1 MRWGSMLY
9 VQEVRALVQCC
20 HGIVVIVDSSVT
32 WQIVVGNCM
41 TTVHLS
47 HALVMT
53 CHMHL
58 LCALVTCTC
67 HVHLSCALVMCTCH
81 VHLSCALVMC
91 TCHVHLSCALVMC
104 TCHVHLSQTTNALIL
119 QFMNTFSA
127 LSFQKA
133 FAQHTISIVA
143 SG

>member
-1 MRWGSMLY
+1 MLY

-91 TCHVHLSCALVMC
+91 TCHVHLS
-104 TCHVHLSQTTNALIL
+104 QTTNALIL